1 MGQHQLLLLVATII
15 IAGLATIYGIYTF
28 SESNARS
35 NVDLLIS
42 DGMHIIT
49 DIQAWKTKPAQYG
62 GGLDEADFSTVTFEK
77 IGRTQGSSFSMGAR
91 GQLYFHERPI
101 GCYILVANGTWAP
114 EGGVALGVVSDYS
127 VCRARRE
134 LAQNLVAVA
143 SVTGTN
149 AEDITWDFFYDLPGS
164 K

>member
-1 MGQHQLLLLVATII
+1 MGQHQLLLLVATIV
-15 IAGLATIYGIYTF
+15 IAGLATIYGIYSF
-28 SESNARS
+28 SQPNNRS

-42 DGMHIIT
+42 DGMYIIT
-49 DIQAWKTKPAQYG
+49 EIQAWKTAPAQYG
-62 GGLDEADFSTVTFEK
+62 GGLEEADFSTITFAK
-77 IGRTQGSSFSMGAR
+77 IGRTQGSSFDLGAR

-127 VCRARRE
+127 VCRARQE

-143 SVTGTN
+143 SVTGIN
-149 AEDITWDFFYDLPGS
+149 PEDITWDFFYDLS
-164 K
+164 SSN